1 MTSATPATSARPARA
16 GSGAVRGM
24 TATVV
29 GLHLLGIGA
38 LVLWLLPAQAA
49 AGGDAAVLLGLAL
62 SAWALGVRH
71 AFDADHIAAID
82 NATRRLL
89 ARGRP
94 SSTTGFWFALG
105 HSSVV
110 LLAVVG
116 FSLGVASLTGGLADE
131 HSALR
136 EGAGIWGGSVSGLFL
151 LTAGLLNVPTLRGL
165 LRLRRSAG
173 ARGFRAGT
181 GHASVDEAAL
191 TAHLDRR
198 GVLHRVLRPAARWV
212 NRPAAMYPV
221 GFLFGLGLDTAA
233 SIGLFV
239 LAGALAPGLPWYAA
253 LVLPVLFTAGMSAF
267 DSADGVLMSR
277 VYRDAAADVRRTL
290 DLNLVITAVSVG
302 VAFLVGGANLIGVL
316 RDVVGPLSGIPV
328 LGAVADVDLNVLGIL
343 LAAFSAL
350 VWAAILL
357 SRRLRPAV
365 VPARHTGPS
374 AG

>member
-1 MTSATPATSARPARA
+1 M
-16 GSGAVRGM
+16 V
-24 TATVV
+24 ATVV
-29 GLHLLGIGA
+29 GLHLLGVGA

-49 AGGDAAVLLGLAL
+49 AGGNTGVLLGLAL

-110 LLAVVG
+110 LLAVLG
-116 FSLGVASLTGGLADE
+116 LSLGVASLTGGLADE
-131 HSALR
+131 HSPLR
-136 EGAGIWGGSVSGLFL
+136 EGAGIWGASVSGLFL

-165 LRLRRSAG
+165 LRLRRTAG
-173 ARGFRAGT
+173 TRRFRAGT
-181 GHASVDEAAL
+181 DGAAVDQAAL
-191 TAHLDRR
+191 AAHLDRR
-198 GVLHRVLRPAARWV
+198 GVLHRLLRPAARWV

-253 LVLPVLFTAGMSAF
+253 LVLPVLFTAGMTAF
-267 DSADGVLMSR
+267 DSADGLLMSR
-277 VYRDAAADVRRTL
+277 VYRDAAADARRTL
-290 DLNLVITAVSVG
+290 DLNLAITAVSVG
-302 VAFLVGGANLIGVL
+302 VAFLVGGANLLGVL
-316 RDVVGPLSGIPV
+316 NEVLTPLTGVPSS
-328 LGAVADVDLNVLGIL
+328 LGLLADLDLNVLGVL

-350 VWAAILL
+350 VWAAILF
-357 SRRLRPAV
+357 SRRLRPGLS
-365 VPARHTGPS
+365 R
-374 AG
+374 